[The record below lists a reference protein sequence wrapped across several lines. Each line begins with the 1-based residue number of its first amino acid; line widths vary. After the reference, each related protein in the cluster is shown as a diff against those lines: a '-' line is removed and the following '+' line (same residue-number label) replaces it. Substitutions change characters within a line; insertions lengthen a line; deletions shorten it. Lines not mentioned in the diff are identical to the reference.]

1 MEIKVEELKKYGIT
15 LPIGRYSI
23 NRVNGYIEIYKHG
36 GDTHGC
42 LLLGVNTKKG
52 MITES
57 KATFSKFMEMLRISN
72 QKWWEIEIL

>member
-42 LLLGVNTKKG
+42 LLLGINTKKG
-52 MITES
+52 M
-57 KATFSKFMEMLRISN
+57 
-72 QKWWEIEIL
+72 